1 MKYEITE
8 SQLMQLVDLQQ
19 QLRSLA
25 GDQWYDGDYAVHRL
39 AINLRGLIEHIEMQD
54 IKDVL
59 EITPDDELA
68 LTERATV

>member
-1 MKYEITE
+1 MKYEINE
-8 SQLMQLVDLQQ
+8 SQLMQLVDIQQ

-54 IKDVL
+54 VED
-59 EITPDDELA
+59 
-68 LTERATV
+68 AT